1 VSIRSPG
8 IFGILPQLF
17 FSPLA
22 SPNRAHYAALLVIYY
37 RAFQESPH
45 GVERKALVARFAE
58 YLEANALSFTEG
70 DEPQEQAEVDGEVG
84 ENGAQSE
91 PDDAEADG
99 QEAELF
105 DTVDT
110 LSIEPARAIAS
121 RCIRI
126 LTAAGWMS
134 EETLPDY
141 TRVVNMTPYAR
152 PFLEALARVD
162 EGLKVEYESHVVSIY
177 SLLCGDAAKEN
188 GHYLVLN
195 AHAQTLALIDSLKV
209 LSQGIREH
217 YEKLTDGGDGK
228 TIAEILALHYDG
240 YAPDI
245 LDGAYKRLKTS
256 DNLSKY
262 RPKIIAQVR
271 DFLEDREW
279 LEASSVKYA
288 RTGSITVAS
297 AREKLVAMLEEIRD
311 TLRAVDPLLDEIDR
325 RNMLYAKSSVERVKT
340 LLEPPSTIAGRIMR
354 AATALREHP
363 GVYRKLPHHLYRVRA
378 ITEESRYRRWLKEA
392 LEPESNASVTD
403 SAELER
409 AESELRLRLARQ
421 LGPGKIAA
429 WLDGSGGSSRPL
441 PARDLARDTDGFVR
455 VLYAALYADSRPE
468 GFAYFLEEGEA
479 FVETESGWRIPD
491 MTFRRKP

>member
-1 VSIRSPG
+1 M
-8 IFGILPQLF
+8 
-17 FSPLA
+17 
-22 SPNRAHYAALLVIYY
+22 YY

-45 GVERKALVARFAE
+45 GVERKTLVARFTE
-58 YLEANALSFTEG
+58 YLEANSLSFTEG
-70 DEPQEQAEVDGEVG
+70 DAPEGETEV
-84 ENGAQSE
+84 A
-91 PDDAEADG
+91 DAEGAEPEG
-99 QEAELF
+99 ELF
-105 DTVDT
+105 DAAETV
-110 LSIEPARAIAS
+110 SVEPARALAS

-141 TRVVNMTPYAR
+141 TRVVNMTPHAR

-217 YEKLTDGGDGK
+217 YERLTEGDDGK
-228 TIAEILALHYDG
+228 TIAGILALHYDG

-288 RTGSITVAS
+288 RTGSITVAE

-354 AATALREHP
+354 AAGALRDHP
-363 GVYRKLPHHLYRVRA
+363 GAYRRLPHHLYRVRA
-378 ITEESRYRRWLKEA
+378 ITGESRYRRWLKES
-392 LEPESNASVTD
+392 LEPGRDASITD

-421 LGPGKIAA
+421 LGPGKITT
-429 WLDGSGGSSRPL
+429 WLDGAGGTFRPL
-441 PARDLARDTDGFVR
+441 PAKELALDADGFVR

-468 GFAYFLEEGEA
+468 GFAYFIEEGVGFA
-479 FVETESGWRIPD
+479 LTESGWRIPD